1 MSTRSGEFVK
11 LAELREE
18 VGNDA
23 ARFYY
28 VQRKPE
34 QHMDFDLDL
43 AKSQS
48 NDNPVYY
55 VQYAHARICRVIET
69 ANSRDIKINEVTDYS
84 DLNLEQE
91 QSLLTLLAKYPE
103 VVQTAARSYEPHQI
117 TYYLR
122 DLANALHSY
131 YNACQFLDSE
141 EGLRDQRFAL
151 LKATKQVLQNG
162 LRLLGVSAP
171 EKM

>member
-1 MSTRSGEFVK
+1 MSTRRGEFVK

-55 VQYAHARICRVIET
+55 VQYAHARICQVFSAATER
-69 ANSRDIKINEVTDYS
+69 NINVELVQDYS
-84 DLNLEQE
+84 DLTSDTEE
-91 QSLLTLLAKYPE
+91 TLLTALAKFPE
-103 VVQTAARSYEPHQI
+103 VVQTAAKAYEPHQI
-117 TYYLR
+117 CLLYTSPSPR
-122 DLANALHSY
+122 DR
-131 YNACQFLDSE
+131 
-141 EGLRDQRFAL
+141 G
-151 LKATKQVLQNG
+151 
-162 LRLLGVSAP
+162 
-171 EKM
+171 